1 MTREF
6 TLEQIDDV
14 AINILENVK
23 SKTILF
29 YGDMGAGKT
38 TLISALVKVLG
49 GKVEASSPTF
59 SIVNEYEI
67 TNDKVY
73 HFDFYRLEDYHE
85 ALDIG
90 IEDYFDS
97 NHWLFVEWPERID
110 EILPFDVDI
119 SYISLDENGSRILKL
134 NEKLVKI

>member
-6 TLEQIDDV
+6 TLNQIDSV
-14 AINILENVK
+14 AIDILENVK

-38 TLISALVKVLG
+38 TLISALVKALG
-49 GKVEASSPTF
+49 GTVEASSPTF
-59 SIVNEYEI
+59 SIVNEYEV

-73 HFDFYRLEDYHE
+73 HFDFYRLDNYQE

-97 NHWLFVEWPERID
+97 DHWLFVEWPERID
-110 EILPFDVDI
+110 EILPFHVDI
-119 SYISLDENGSRILKL
+119 SYISLNENGARTLKL
-134 NEKLVKI
+134 NEKLIEV

>member
-6 TLEQIDDV
+6 TLNQIDSV
-14 AINILENVK
+14 AIDIIENIK

-38 TLISALVKVLG
+38 TLISALVKALG
-49 GKVEASSPTF
+49 GTVEASSPTF
-59 SIVNEYEI
+59 SIVNEYEVI
-67 TNDKVY
+67 NDKVY
-73 HFDFYRLEDYHE
+73 HFDFYRLENYHE

-110 EILPFDVDI
+110 EILPFNVDI
-119 SYISLDENGSRILKL
+119 SHISLNENGSRTLKL
-134 NEKLVKI
+134 NEKLIEV

>member
-6 TLEQIDDV
+6 TLNQIDSV
-14 AINILENVK
+14 AIDILENVK

-38 TLISALVKVLG
+38 TLISALVKALG
-49 GKVEASSPTF
+49 GTVEASSPTF
-59 SIVNEYEI
+59 SIVNEYEV

-73 HFDFYRLEDYHE
+73 HFDFYRLDNYQE

-97 NHWLFVEWPERID
+97 DHWLFVEWPERID
-110 EILPFDVDI
+110 EILPFHVDI
-119 SYISLDENGSRILKL
+119 SYISLNENGARTLKL
-134 NEKLVKI
+134 NEKLVEV

>member
-6 TLEQIDDV
+6 TLNQIDSV
-14 AINILENVK
+14 AIDILENVK

-29 YGDMGAGKT
+29 YGNMGAGKT
-38 TLISALVKVLG
+38 TLISALVKALG

-59 SIVNEYEI
+59 SIVNEYEV
-67 TNDKVY
+67 TNDKIY
-73 HFDFYRLEDYHE
+73 HFDFYRLENYHE

-110 EILPFDVDI
+110 EILPFHVDI
-119 SYISLDENGSRILKL
+119 SHIFLNENGSRTLKL
-134 NEKLVKI
+134 NEKLVEV

>member
-6 TLEQIDDV
+6 TLNQIDSV
-14 AINILENVK
+14 AIDILENVK

-29 YGDMGAGKT
+29 YGDMGVGKT
-38 TLISALVKVLG
+38 TLISALVKALG

-59 SIVNEYEI
+59 SIVNEYEV
-67 TNDKVY
+67 TNDKIY
-73 HFDFYRLEDYHE
+73 HFDFYRLENYHE

-97 NHWLFVEWPERID
+97 NHWLFVEWPERIN
-110 EILPFDVDI
+110 EILPFNVDI
-119 SYISLDENGSRILKL
+119 SYISLNENGSRTLKL
-134 NEKLVKI
+134 NEKLVEV

>member
-6 TLEQIDDV
+6 TLNQIDSV
-14 AINILENVK
+14 AIDILENVK

-29 YGDMGAGKT
+29 YGDMGVGKT
-38 TLISALVKVLG
+38 TLISALVKALG

-59 SIVNEYEI
+59 SIVNEYEV

-73 HFDFYRLEDYHE
+73 HFDFYRLENYHE

-110 EILPFDVDI
+110 EILPFNVDI
-119 SYISLDENGSRILKL
+119 SYISLNENGSRTLKL
-134 NEKLVKI
+134 NEKLVEV

>member
-38 TLISALVKVLG
+38 TLISALVKALG

-59 SIVNEYEI
+59 SIVNEYEV

-110 EILPFDVDI
+110 EILPFDIDI
-119 SYISLDENGSRILKL
+119 SYISLSENGLRTLKL

>member
-38 TLISALVKVLG
+38 TLISAIVKALG

-59 SIVNEYEI
+59 SIVNEYEV

-119 SYISLDENGSRILKL
+119 SYISLSENGLRTLKL